1 MEETGSTANGNGQVN
16 GQLQVRFVT
25 KDQQYSIS
33 SNVFGIDRNLT
44 VDGLNKIV
52 NSVIRSTNDQHA
64 DVEFNFLTNGYL
76 IKKQFNEHLELIQS
90 ESGEEKIVEVEYLIR
105 NEPPEPFKSLNY
117 PDWVGSIH
125 ANDRYILSGCY
136 DGSVNIFSIEKNKH
150 ILSIDA
156 HPAAIKCV
164 RILNSDDLSRHLT
177 IQPNELYFITASND
191 ESCKIWRWVD
201 GEKDLNLLY
210 TCKGHNRSV
219 EGIDVYQDK
228 FVTGGNDNLLKIWFM
243 SNESFTKD
251 SQQPDDEESRS
262 QKSKKMKIIE
272 SSIKYPYTTLAGHN
286 EAITDV
292 CWLNDG
298 DRSANGQAVSSAA
311 VTDSIPD
318 LASSSLDNTIK
329 IWDTKTFELK
339 STLPGPKAILALDYS
354 PKTRLIISGLCD
366 NHLRTFDPRAKE
378 GNIVK
383 AAYSS
388 HTGWITSVKWQRD
401 SDYLFISGSF
411 DTKVKQWDLR
421 STKAPLFDLVGHEG
435 RVLAV
440 DWTNPGYI
448 CSGASDS
455 FMKVYRIN

>member
-1 MEETGSTANGNGQVN
+1 MEETDGKSTVNGNGPAD

-33 SNVFGIDRNLT
+33 SNVFAIDRNLT

-52 NSVIRSTNDQHA
+52 NSVIRSTNDQHE

-76 IKKQFNEHLELIQS
+76 IKKKFNEHLELIQS

-117 PDWVGSIH
+117 LDWVGSIH

-156 HPAAIKCV
+156 HQNAIKCV
-164 RILNSDDLSRHLT
+164 RILDSEHLSQHLT

-191 ESCKIWRWVD
+191 ETCKIWRWVD

-210 TCKGHNRSV
+210 TCKGHSRSV
-219 EGIDVYQDK
+219 EGIDIYQDK
-228 FVTGGNDNLLKIWFM
+228 FVTGGNDNLLKIWYM
-243 SNESFTKD
+243 SNESFTKE
-251 SQQPDDEESRS
+251 QPDDESGA
-262 QKSKKMKIIE
+262 QKNKKMKSIE
-272 SSIKYPYTTLAGHN
+272 SAIKYPYATLAGHN

-298 DRSANGQAVSSAA
+298 DQDANGHASTAA
-311 VTDSIPD
+311 DSIPD

-354 PKTRLIISGLCD
+354 PRTRLIISGLCD
-366 NHLRTFDPRAKE
+366 SHLRTFDPRAKE

-388 HTGWITSVKWQRD
+388 HTGWITSVKWQTG

-435 RVLAV
+435 RVLSV
-440 DWTNPGYI
+440 DWTNPNYI

-455 FMKVYRIN
+455 FMKVYKIN

>member
-1 MEETGSTANGNGQVN
+1 MEQTTGSNQNGNGQAD

-25 KDQQYSIS
+25 KDQQYSIG
-33 SNVFGIDRNLT
+33 SNVFAIDRNLT
-44 VDGLNKIV
+44 VEGLNKIV
-52 NSVIRSTNDQHA
+52 NSVIRSTNEQHE
-64 DVEFNFLTNGYL
+64 DVEFNFLTNRYL
-76 IKKQFNEHLELIQS
+76 IKKKFNEHLDLILS
-90 ESGEEKIVEVEYLIR
+90 ESGEEKIIEVEYLIR

-117 PDWVGSIH
+117 LDWVGSIH
-125 ANDRYILSGCY
+125 SNDRYILSGCY
-136 DGSVNIFSIEKNKH
+136 DGSVNIYSIEKSKH

-164 RILNSDDLSRHLT
+164 RILNSDHLSQHFTTR
-177 IQPNELYFITASND
+177 PNELYFITASND
-191 ESCKIWRWVD
+191 ESCKIWKWVD

-210 TCKGHNRSV
+210 TCKGHSRSV
-219 EGIDVYQDK
+219 EGIDIYQDL

-251 SQQPDDEESRS
+251 AQPEEDDTESR
-262 QKSKKMKIIE
+262 KSKKMKSIE

-286 EAITDV
+286 EGITDV
-292 CWLNDG
+292 CWLNDS
-298 DRSANGQAVSSAA
+298 DRSAANGQAASTAA
-311 VTDSIPD
+311 ADSIPD
-318 LASSSLDNTIK
+318 LASSSLDSTIK
-329 IWDTKTFELK
+329 IWDTETFELK
-339 STLPGPKAILALDYS
+339 ATLPGPKAILSLDYS

-388 HTGWITSVKWQRD
+388 HTGWITSVKWQSN

-455 FMKVYRIN
+455 FMKVYKIN